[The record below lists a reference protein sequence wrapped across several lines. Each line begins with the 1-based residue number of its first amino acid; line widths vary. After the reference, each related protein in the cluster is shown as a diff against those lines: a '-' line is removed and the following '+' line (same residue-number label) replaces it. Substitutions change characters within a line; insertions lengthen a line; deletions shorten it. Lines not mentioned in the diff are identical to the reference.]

1 VRLTT
6 RGSAWQVG
14 HGGSANRSCRRSY
27 GLAEAVRLVPGSA
40 GKGTHLRQFQKAP
53 EADETTVMNRVFN
66 GAATAMLALIVE
78 LDQRVGS
85 VPPSNL
91 PLGGSL
97 TLGRIWSGGRNTRAS
112 IEALITEDDAARI
125 EKLDDAIGWLA
136 WQSVT
141 QRPSDPPLA
150 PTI

>member
-1 VRLTT
+1 
-6 RGSAWQVG
+6 
-14 HGGSANRSCRRSY
+14 
-27 GLAEAVRLVPGSA
+27 
-40 GKGTHLRQFQKAP
+40 
-53 EADETTVMNRVFN
+53 
-66 GAATAMLALIVE
+66 
-78 LDQRVGS
+78 
-85 VPPSNL
+85 
-91 PLGGSL
+91 
-97 TLGRIWSGGRNTRAS
+97 LGRIWSGGRNTRAS